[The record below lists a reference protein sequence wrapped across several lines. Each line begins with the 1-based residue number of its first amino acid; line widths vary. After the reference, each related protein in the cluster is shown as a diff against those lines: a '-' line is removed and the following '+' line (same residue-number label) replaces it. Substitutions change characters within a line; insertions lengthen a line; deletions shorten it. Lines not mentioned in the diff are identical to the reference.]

1 MRNRQRLRNQHE
13 MWALC
18 GHLPRA
24 DHNNDNNDD
33 NIDDDEASDD
43 ASDGELLP

>member
-33 NIDDDEASDD
+33 EASDD